1 MVSSTADTFTLLGR
15 RIREERKARGLTQ
28 QQLADVV
35 GMDAGHLSRVEHGKA
50 VPSINAV
57 KKIADALA
65 LPIAKLF
72 ADIPLQKARED
83 RGWAKTRRG
92 GAGRATRR
100 RERSSASS
108 RPSSGTTEGTRRADF
123 ARAAI

>member
-1 MVSSTADTFTLLGR
+1 MVSSTADTFALLGR
-15 RIREERKARGLTQ
+15 RIREERKVRGLTQ

-83 RGWAKTRRG
+83 RGWARKLGAVVRDVPPRHREKILRILKTIVRN
-92 GAGRATRR
+92 
-100 RERSSASS
+100 
-108 RPSSGTTEGTRRADF
+108 D
-123 ARAAI
+123 